1 MSKDLGNAGGKAPVS
16 YKQPTVGGR
25 PKTGF
30 DSAPEGEFNKFEAR
44 HGFGGSNSGAH

>member
-1 MSKDLGNAGGKAPVS
+1 MSKDLGTAGDKAPVS
-16 YKQPTVGGR
+16 YYQPDEAGT

-30 DSAPEGEFNKFEAR
+30 DSAPKGEISKFDML